1 VNVVARRSTGRL
13 VLTAVCLL
21 TIGCSSTVSG
31 NAVRDP
37 RVVPVDVP
45 VLRESQLDDVM
56 LSLDELA
63 DVVGAAELETLVDD
77 EVMSDNLDVAS
88 DPDCLGAVMGAEESV
103 YAGSG
108 WTAVR
113 DQVVG
118 DSNDEHWIEQTAV
131 LFPSDTEASRFY
143 DQSASAWE
151 ECAGYSVTI
160 EDTDLSYVWG
170 IGDLSADDD
179 MLVQVTTE
187 EESPDWMC
195 QHALSAASNL
205 IVETWACTYGGSDG
219 AVDIAERMLDNARR

>member
-1 VNVVARRSTGRL
+1 MPARDR
-13 VLTAVCLL
+13 VLEHGL
-21 TIGCSSTVSG
+21 G

-103 YAGSG
+103 YADSG

-113 DQVVG
+113 DQVVA

-131 LFPSDTEASRFY
+131 LFSSDAEASRFY
-143 DQSASAWE
+143 DQSGV
-151 ECAGYSVTI
+151 CVGGVRR
-160 EDTDLSYVWG
+160 LLGHHRGHRPRSYVWG
-170 IGDLSADDD
+170 IGDLSAEDD
-179 MLVQVTTE
+179 MLLQVTTE

-195 QHALSAASNL
+195 QHALSAASN
-205 IVETWACTYGGSDG
+205 
-219 AVDIAERMLDNARR
+219 VDRRDLGVHVRRQRRCHRHR